1 MQVAKWWQFCNSD
14 CNCLADC
21 SNLMIMKLL
30 SLVNLLDAFDKVK
43 VVKSSKTKNQAYVVG
58 MLRASVSYVRT
69 IVRPSA
75 YFPYV
80 RVQYVLY

>member
-1 MQVAKWWQFCNSD
+1 MH
-14 CNCLADC
+14 L
-21 SNLMIMKLL
+21 
-30 SLVNLLDAFDKVK
+30 FDKVK

-69 IVRPSA
+69 VVRTSA

-80 RVQYVLY
+80 RVQYVRTVLNVCTMHMHVLCTCVPV

>member
-1 MQVAKWWQFCNSD
+1 M
-14 CNCLADC
+14 L
-21 SNLMIMKLL
+21 LKLL
-30 SLVNLLDAFDKVK
+30 SLVKLLDAFDKVK

-69 IVRPSA
+69 RVRTSA

>member
-1 MQVAKWWQFCNSD
+1 M
-14 CNCLADC
+14 L
-21 SNLMIMKLL
+21 LKLL

-69 IVRPSA
+69 IVRTSA